1 MIKYFYI
8 TLRGLNMSHEEII
21 YNLCGEDELSPKF
34 IDLLKS
40 YDLTENDGLEIKET
54 LIEESKYIEG
64 KDDIMRSFVGEI
76 VILYRKNHKE
86 TFNPDK
92 LASYVTDD
100 DMWNQAIDRIKT
112 INILEENYIGIWPE
126 LSDIYLKD
134 LVKFNLLGKYAS
146 IHFSLFNF
154 PSKDLEGKNVREYC
168 IEHFKKYDLRDEI
181 DEKHPKSIKEA
192 VYCLIKNLDIE
203 YLDRIKEMEKDGYSL
218 YEHFSLGMWIR
229 NEFGI
234 NKGVNSQLLYDC
246 YCSEYNDRR
255 YLKAAVLFTPDS
267 VSDII
272 LKALWDEVDKNYDK
286 IKDYD
291 FTSKIDRRKYR
302 LDDLEDF

>member
-1 MIKYFYI
+1 
-8 TLRGLNMSHEEII
+8 MSNEEII
-21 YNLCGEDELSPKF
+21 YNLCGEEELSPKF

-40 YDLTENDGLEIKET
+40 YDLTETDGLEIKES

-64 KDDIMRSFVGEI
+64 KDGVMRFFAGEI
-76 VILYRKNHKE
+76 VILYRKNHKGS
-86 TFNPDK
+86 FNLDK
-92 LASYVTDD
+92 LASYVADD
-100 DMWNQAIDRIKT
+100 DMWNLAIDRIKT

-154 PSKDLEGKNVREYC
+154 PSKDLDGNNVREYC
-168 IEHFKKYDLRDEI
+168 IEYFKKYDLRDEI

-192 VYCLIKNLDIE
+192 VHCLIKNLDIE
-203 YLDRIKEMEKDGYSL
+203 YLDRIKGMEKDGYSF

-246 YCSEYNDRR
+246 YCSEYNDCG

-291 FTSKIDRRKYR
+291 LHPR
-302 LDDLEDF
+302 LIEGNTD